1 MSQLDL
7 LEPIGVQ
14 TQVDS
19 FKDIEYLL
27 TSAIQ
32 DGAPITFQIGKD
44 ECYKDASEFVNKTV
58 VEIQGENG
66 TALAGKQFTNAD
78 AAGTLEKVGVINN
91 LGHSLWEQ
99 IVLLINDTKV
109 TESSNNYADRA
120 MLETLLSY
128 DDVDEK
134 SVLRLPCF
142 KKDHGNV
149 TADCP
154 TATHA
159 NSGLVARSRYFEG
172 GKKVTRITRS
182 RIDLCQ
188 QPHYIPD
195 QCKMLLKLTPNNSSF
210 VLMSDKNDAKY
221 QLKIHSCTLMV
232 QRIIQYK
239 NALNYFYPKRKVSE
253 DGCSTVP
260 LDI

>member
-1 MSQLDL
+1 MSATLKYISCPVSQLDL

-19 FKDIEYLL
+19 FKDIEYLP

-32 DGAPITFQIGKD
+32 DGAPITFEIGKD
-44 ECYKDASEFVNKTV
+44 ERYTDASEFVIKTV
-58 VEIQGENG
+58 VEIQGQNG
-66 TALAGKQFTNAD
+66 TALTGKQFTNAE

-109 TESSNNYADRA
+109 TESSNNYAYKA

-134 SVLRLPCF
+134 SVLRLSCF

-159 NSGLVARSRYFEG
+159 NSGPRGTFSLFRRWQKSNTYHTSKNRFVSTTSLHSRS
-172 GKKVTRITRS
+172 V
-182 RIDLCQ
+182 
-188 QPHYIPD
+188 
-195 QCKMLLKLTPNNSSF
+195 
-210 VLMSDKNDAKY
+210 
-221 QLKIHSCTLMV
+221 
-232 QRIIQYK
+232 
-239 NALNYFYPKRKVSE
+239 
-253 DGCSTVP
+253 
-260 LDI
+260 

>member
-1 MSQLDL
+1 M
-7 LEPIGVQ
+7 
-14 TQVDS
+14 
-19 FKDIEYLL
+19 
-27 TSAIQ
+27 
-32 DGAPITFQIGKD
+32 
-44 ECYKDASEFVNKTV
+44 
-58 VEIQGENG
+58 VEIQGANG
-66 TALAGKQFTNAD
+66 TALTGKQFTNAD

-99 IVLLINDTKV
+99 ILLLINDTKV
-109 TESSNNYADRA
+109 TESSNNCACKA

-134 SVLRLPCF
+134 SVLCLSCF

-149 TADCP
+149 TAGCP

-159 NSGLVARSRYFEG
+159 NSGLVARSRYFKG
-172 GKKVTRITRS
+172 GKKVTLTTHS

-195 QCKMLLKLTPNNSSF
+195 QCKMLLKLTPNKLSF

-232 QRIIQYK
+232 GRIKLIEASKLTLRSTIETNHQVFSYPLCHVK
-239 NALNYFYPKRKVSE
+239 MKSEFLN
-253 DGCSTVP
+253 STINF
-260 LDI
+260 LDTYLIV

>member
-1 MSQLDL
+1 MSAALKYISCPVSQLDL

-14 TQVDS
+14 AQVDS
-19 FKDIEYLL
+19 FKDIKYLP

-32 DGAPITFQIGKD
+32 DGAPITFEIGKD
-44 ECYKDASEFVNKTV
+44 ESYTDASEFVIKTV

-66 TALAGKQFTNAD
+66 TALTGKQFTDAD
-78 AAGTLEKVGVINN
+78 TAGTLEKVGVINN
-91 LGHSLWEQ
+91 LSHSLWEQ

-109 TESSNNYADRA
+109 TESSNNYAYKA

-134 SVLRLPCF
+134 SVLRLSCF

-149 TADCP
+149 TAEFP
-154 TATHA
+154 TATHS

-172 GKKVTRITRS
+172 GKKVTLTTRPRIYF
-182 RIDLCQ
+182 CQ
-188 QPHYIPD
+188 QPRYIPD
-195 QCKMLLKLTPNNSSF
+195 QCKMLLKLTPNKSSF

-221 QLKIHSCTLMV
+221 RLKIHSCTLMV
-232 QRIIQYK
+232 
-239 NALNYFYPKRKVSE
+239 
-253 DGCSTVP
+253 
-260 LDI
+260 